1 MIEIGFDPQGSPI
14 TTPVVIVMTVAATM
28 KKTGFILWILCVLWG
43 LVLVRS
49 GLADEAVRLD
59 GEFVKK
65 AGERFGK
72 GAAARLISWENL
84 IQQQQGRPDLEKL
97 EKVNSFFNKTLSY
110 VEDVILWGVNDYW
123 ATPVEFLCRGAGD
136 CEDYAI
142 AKYFTLK
149 AMGVSEEKLNIAYVK
164 AVKIDK
170 PHMVLTYYGRPEEE
184 PLILDNLIE
193 AIKPASQR
201 NDLSPIFSFNGTGLW
216 MAQER
221 GRGNMTA
228 TSRLRKWKELLTR
241 MSENRL

>member
-1 MIEIGFDPQGSPI
+1 
-14 TTPVVIVMTVAATM
+14 M
-28 KKTGFILWILCVLWG
+28 KKTGLILWILGILFG
-43 LVLVRS
+43 LVIVRS
-49 GLADEAVRLD
+49 GMADEIVRID
-59 GEFVKK
+59 GEVLKK

-72 GAAARLISWENL
+72 DAPARLTSWENL
-84 IQQQQGRPDLEKL
+84 IHQQHGKSDLEKL
-97 EKVNSFFNKTLSY
+97 EKVNLFFNRTLSY
-110 VEDVILWGVNDYW
+110 VEDVFLWGVNDYW

-164 AVKIDK
+164 AVRMDK
-170 PHMVLTYYGRPEEE
+170 AHMVLTYYGKPEEE
-184 PLILDNLIE
+184 PLILDNLIDS
-193 AIKPASQR
+193 IKPSSQR

-228 TSRLRKWKELLTR
+228 TSRLRKWKDLLTR
-241 MSENRL
+241 MSENSL